1 MANKFSKRKVKPA
14 KYTQSDYQREVKEI
28 LLDKELLFFINGGEA
43 ETEGLTIEGE
53 DLCQNANKMLSMLYG
68 YSQKEIAN
76 MVPPQELG
84 QVMSELKKLKNRF
97 GNTRPSLH
105 DFLKGTLMDQMQEE
119 GIDTSKIF
127 HSADDEEGNPVDL
140 ERHEDLRDPTDQEN
154 PEDAGDPTDQGFMPD
169 IDLGLD

>member
-1 MANKFSKRKVKPA
+1 MANKFSKRKAKPA
-14 KYTQSDYQREVKEI
+14 KYTQNDYQRELQEV
-28 LLDKELLFFINGGEA
+28 LLDKELLPFLNGDEE
-43 ETEGLTIEGE
+43 ETEGLTSDGE
-53 DLCQNANKMLSMLYG
+53 ELCQNASEMLSMLYG

-84 QVMSELKKLKNRF
+84 QVRSEIRPIKERF

-105 DFLKGTLMDQMQEE
+105 DYLKGTLMDHMREE
-119 GIDTSKIF
+119 GIDTSEIF
-127 HSADDEEGNPVDL
+127 HSVDDEKGNPVGL
-140 ERHEDLRDPTDQEN
+140 EGHEDLRNLTDQGN